1 MKTTLIALLVTTFSL
16 ITFTACASD
25 KQVEPPVQVEGN
37 SNRFRTINAN
47 NSNNNQVGS
56 QTVVCHNCT
65 AQFKLSQK
73 IQKMSMKGDAIV
85 TCPVCHHNYL
95 EKAKK

>member
-1 MKTTLIALLVTTFSL
+1 MKTTLIALLVGTFTL
-16 ITFTACASD
+16 IMFTACAAE
-25 KQVEPPVQVEGN
+25 KQQSPVQVENN
-37 SNRFRTINAN
+37 SNRFRTINATN
-47 NSNNNQVGS
+47 RVGS
-56 QTVVCHNCT
+56 QTVICHNCS

-95 EKAKK
+95 KKAKK